1 MLLQTAEKARE
12 TASKAWDDALLPRT
26 ASLLCMLAIS
36 DNGLQ
41 VKQGHVHQQE
51 PDSLPW

>member
-1 MLLQTAEKARE
+1 MLSYL
-12 TASKAWDDALLPRT
+12 WT
-26 ASLLCMLAIS
+26 ASLLCILAIS

-51 PDSLPW
+51 PNFLPW